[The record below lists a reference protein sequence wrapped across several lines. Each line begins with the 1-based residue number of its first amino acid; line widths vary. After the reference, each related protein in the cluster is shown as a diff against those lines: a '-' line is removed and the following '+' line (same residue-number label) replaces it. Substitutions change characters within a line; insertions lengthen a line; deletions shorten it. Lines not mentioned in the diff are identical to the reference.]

1 MEKATL
7 NLIEAIDRERTKR
20 KLSDRKFSNQVLGIS
35 HSYLSLI
42 KAGKRPL
49 TPNLA
54 VLFMQKLP
62 EITPEVT
69 SFIMS
74 QGDDGENN
82 PEILKT
88 SSHQNNFTENKKTP
102 KKVGVKNRQ
111 RYIDASKHLTPPK
124 KPSKNATGG

>member
-1 MEKATL
+1 METATT

-35 HSYLSLI
+35 HSYLSLL

-62 EITPEVT
+62 EIAPEVT
-69 SFIMS
+69 IFIMS
-74 QGDDGENN
+74 QRNDGENKETLN
-82 PEILKT
+82 
-88 SSHQNNFTENKKTP
+88 
-102 KKVGVKNRQ
+102 KVGVKNRQ
-111 RYIDASKHLTPPK
+111 RYIDASKHLTPP
-124 KPSKNATGG
+124 